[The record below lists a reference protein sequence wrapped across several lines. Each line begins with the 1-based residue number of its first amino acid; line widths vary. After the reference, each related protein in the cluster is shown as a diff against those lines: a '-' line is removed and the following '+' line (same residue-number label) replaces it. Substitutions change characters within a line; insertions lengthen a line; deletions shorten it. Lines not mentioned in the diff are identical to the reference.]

1 MVVLG
6 CFGYFGVKWTC
17 NTETWNVH
25 QRAQMFG
32 YICLVDQGSLFKIEA
47 ADVSTNDGL
56 EPKTKQHEHHC
67 CQRGSRIWP
76 FRLPSSWSNV
86 WRPDRTQPNKSWQVS
101 QSVCNIDH
109 WSSLYGAFRV
119 LENSARG
126 GDANVP
132 TALRIVMTMT
142 GVWPSEST
150 GPGVIRTPRMTG
162 VERILPGGEGCN
174 DSEELS
180 RAHVYVIDRSW
191 IRGQP
196 FHGFRLVGSWE
207 SSRLDLTRAY
217 RCFSYRLFIGVPC
230 FPVGLTETF

>member
-1 MVVLG
+1 MKAGPDSTQQELASVSV
-6 CFGYFGVKWTC
+6 
-17 NTETWNVH
+17 
-25 QRAQMFG
+25 
-32 YICLVDQGSLFKIEA
+32 SL
-47 ADVSTNDGL
+47 
-56 EPKTKQHEHHC
+56 QH
-67 CQRGSRIWP
+67 R
-76 FRLPSSWSNV
+76 
-86 WRPDRTQPNKSWQVS
+86 
-101 QSVCNIDH
+101 
-109 WSSLYGAFRV
+109 SLIIIVRSLSCAG
-119 LENSARG
+119 NSARG

-196 FHGFRLVGSWE
+196 FHGFRLVGS
-207 SSRLDLTRAY
+207 LGIVPLGPDKGIQV
-217 RCFSYRLFIGVPC
+217 LFIQVIHRC
-230 FPVGLTETF
+230 SMFPGWTD